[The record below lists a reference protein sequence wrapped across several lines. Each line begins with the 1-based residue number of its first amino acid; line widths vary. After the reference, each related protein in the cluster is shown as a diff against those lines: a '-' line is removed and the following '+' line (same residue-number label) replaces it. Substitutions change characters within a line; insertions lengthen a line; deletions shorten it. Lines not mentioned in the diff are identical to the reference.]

1 MGNDRELLTLL
12 QISDL
17 HFGDKLGGHGVDQL
31 SAGLPWLISRFS
43 HFDGLLGHHYKALS
57 ALHDFYK
64 RLWGRHPTCPVIVT
78 GDITANGAATQFDL
92 AHLYLGDQ
100 TSEPNFGLGLGLP
113 QWSNNS
119 ISGNHDQW
127 PGSNLIFGRP
137 TAGLKKY
144 FNQPFPIVAPP
155 LEIKKGL
162 NLRFLFIDTDAE
174 VSPFGANRF
183 LARGDFV
190 SQLVALRDQIS
201 LGTPGE
207 IRVLVM
213 HHSLMPPPPQSPP
226 TAATQQHKTALPAPM
241 EITSGTRKVLD
252 HFLVDYGIK
261 IIMCGHLHVPR
272 LTKYDA
278 SNGTERTTVLEA
290 RCGTTTQRDEYP
302 YEIVRLISAGR
313 RLPPNTLILHRV
325 IQRNRS
331 LLWRSEIF
339 WRSRSGRFVGSSK
352 YNSPSLPSQL
362 MAEIELLQ
370 N

>member
-1 MGNDRELLTLL
+1 VG
-12 QISDL
+12 
-17 HFGDKLGGHGVDQL
+17 
-31 SAGLPWLISRFS
+31 AGF
-43 HFDGLLGHHYKALS
+43 
-57 ALHDFYK
+57 
-64 RLWGRHPTCPVIVT
+64 RLR
-78 GDITANGAATQFDL
+78 
-92 AHLYLGDQ
+92 
-100 TSEPNFGLGLGLP
+100 
-113 QWSNNS
+113 
-119 ISGNHDQW
+119 
-127 PGSNLIFGRP
+127 SNLIFGRP

-339 WRSRSGRFVGSSK
+339 WRSRSGRFVGSSE
-352 YNSPSLPSQL
+352 YDSPSLPSQL